1 MSNIQPIQDSITIDG
16 PASSGKSTIGHRL
29 AKQLGFLYFDTG
41 CMYRAVTAV
50 GIRRMIDIHSE
61 NAVTK
66 LARDIKIEVLPP
78 TEDDGRQYTVLV
90 DNEDVTWALRDE
102 EVDANVSIVAA
113 YPEVRRILTDHMR
126 QIGNR
131 GRTVMVGRDIGTVVM
146 PDAEVKVYLDASN
159 EERARRRH
167 QENLDRGV
175 SSDYAAVFTSIEE
188 RDRIDK
194 ARETAPLRAAADAHT
209 IDTTGISADDVLK
222 NIIALITAV
231 SHY

>member
-1 MSNIQPIQDSITIDG
+1 MSKFQPNQDSITIDG
-16 PASSGKSTIGHRL
+16 PASSGKSTIGQQL
-29 AKQLGFLYFDTG
+29 AEQLGFLYFDTG

-50 GIRRMIDIHSE
+50 GIKRRIDIHSE

-66 LARDIKIEVLPP
+66 LAHEINIEILPP
-78 TEDDGRQYTVLV
+78 TANDGRQYTVIV

-102 EVDANVSIVAA
+102 EVDAHVSIVAA

-126 QIGNR
+126 EIGNR

-146 PDAEVKVYLDASN
+146 PDARVKVYLDASN

-167 QENLDRGV
+167 KENLDRGV
-175 SSDYAAVFTSIEE
+175 PSNYDTVLTSIEE

-194 ARETAPLRAAADAHT
+194 ARETAPLRAAADAHF

-222 NIIALITAV
+222 NITDFISAK
-231 SHY
+231 SHN